1 MRTMKKNI
9 KYLFAALLVMGFMTS
24 CSSEEDIAKQQE
36 TCQSGQITITAEDFG
51 ANQEITRA
59 VETNTT
65 LVPINND
72 IEAEVSVQPDRQSA
86 TRATAISDGHYTIYA
101 LNNLG
106 NRITGTNKLLKGTV
120 SGGVFTADP
129 GYHLSLS
136 PDTYTFVCFNDAV
149 TDNGSQLTVAKAN
162 FSKALIGTK
171 TETITGGNYDISF
184 SMKHVVGRVRVE
196 LIAYVPIKA
205 TTTAAI
211 AQTPN
216 TAVTQL
222 HFNIDGTPLA
232 GATTTVA
239 DDAFSFP
246 ATSRK
251 FPKDI
256 PIKTMSSISNE
267 YGYYQP
273 GQTVANLQVK
283 LTGGTAYRKLLSG
296 VLSLPSSTVH
306 IARNGSYT
314 IKVTLLPRY
323 KYLFSDGTTDIL
335 ANKGAR
341 KPIALVVRDNNGTP
355 HSGLAFALNKANH
368 GNVVKWKSHSS
379 YMDGADNTHQ
389 RIETGQDGA
398 HDMNGYNITWNAAY
412 DTSGKIKGNEKTLFP
427 AFYYAGHY
435 DEELAAQ
442 GVPITGSNIGK
453 WYLGSMGE
461 LIEMFKVL
469 SYVDEFEDAYEG
481 GPFGRVYINLSPIIK
496 RAFKSAGGE
505 FTGDLWTALEAWNS
519 GWNYSYAWFMVVDV
533 DSDYPYTYPYDF
545 GKTVDTFSNKYAQ
558 AFVNF

>member
-1 MRTMKKNI
+1 MKKNI

-129 GYHLSLS
+129 GSHLSLS

-149 TDNGSQLTVAKAN
+149 VDNGSQLTVAKAN

-171 TETITGGNYDISF
+171 TETITGDNYDISF

-232 GATTTVA
+232 NATTTVA
-239 DDAFSFP
+239 DDALSFP

-335 ANKGAR
+335 ANKGTR

-368 GNVVKWKSHSS
+368 GNVVK
-379 YMDGADNTHQ
+379 GETLVIIV
-389 RIETGQDGA
+389 RI
-398 HDMNGYNITWNAAY
+398 I
-412 DTSGKIKGNEKTLFP
+412 
-427 AFYYAGHY
+427 
-435 DEELAAQ
+435 
-442 GVPITGSNIGK
+442 
-453 WYLGSMGE
+453 
-461 LIEMFKVL
+461 LINV
-469 SYVDEFEDAYEG
+469 
-481 GPFGRVYINLSPIIK
+481 
-496 RAFKSAGGE
+496 
-505 FTGDLWTALEAWNS
+505 
-519 GWNYSYAWFMVVDV
+519 
-533 DSDYPYTYPYDF
+533 
-545 GKTVDTFSNKYAQ
+545 
-558 AFVNF
+558 

>member
-72 IEAEVSVQPDRQSA
+72 IEAEVSVQPDRPSA

-211 AQTPN
+211 AQASN

-232 GATTTVA
+232 NATTTVA
-239 DDAFSFP
+239 DDALSFP

-412 DTSGKIKGNEKTLFP
+412 DTSSRIKGNEKTLFP

-496 RAFKSAGGE
+496 RAFKSAGEE

>member
-72 IEAEVSVQPDRQSA
+72 IEAEVSVQPDRPSA

-211 AQTPN
+211 AQASN

-232 GATTTVA
+232 NATTTVA
-239 DDAFSFP
+239 DDALSFP

-412 DTSGKIKGNEKTLFP
+412 DTSSRIKGNEKTLFP

-496 RAFKSAGGE
+496 RAFKSAGEE
-505 FTGDLWTALEAWNS
+505 FTGELWTALEAWNS

>member
-149 TDNGSQLTVAKAN
+149 VDNGSQLTVAKAN

-171 TETITGGNYDISF
+171 TETITGGNYNISF
-184 SMKHVVGRVRVE
+184 SMKHIVGRVR
-196 LIAYVPIKA
+196 IALLAHVPLKA
-205 TTTAAI
+205 TTTAVI
-211 AQTPN
+211 AQAPN

-232 GATTTVA
+232 NATTTVA

-246 ATSRK
+246 ATSK
-251 FPKDI
+251 NAYTYWNGNPD
-256 PIKTMSSISNE
+256 PAVSNE
-267 YGYYQP
+267 YSYYQA
-273 GQTVANLQVK
+273 GQEIANLQVRI
-283 LTGGTAYRKLLSG
+283 TGGTAYHKPLSG
-296 VLSLPSSTVH
+296 TLSLSSSTVH
-306 IARNGSYT
+306 ITQNGSYT

-355 HSGLAFALNKANH
+355 HSGLAFALNAAVRDAPH
-368 GNVVKWKSHSS
+368 LWSHYSAFLYAEIQNLPYFSS
-379 YMDGADNTHQ
+379 PEECIN
-389 RIETGQDGA
+389 
-398 HDMNGYNITWNAAY
+398 DMNGYNITWNAAY
-412 DTSGKIKGNEKTLFP
+412 DPNGKIKGNEDDYFP

-435 DEELAAQ
+435 DEELAAR
-442 GVPITGSNIGK
+442 GIPITGSNIGK

-461 LIEMFKVL
+461 WHAMLEAIA
-469 SYVDEFEDAYEG
+469 YIDEFDNNNASSMRY
-481 GPFGRVYINLSPIIK
+481 SPICFK
-496 RAFKSAGGE
+496 RAFGLAGGE
-505 FTGDLWTALEAWNS
+505 LKTRVEYWTALEAYNDMS
-519 GWNYSYAWFMVVDV
+519 LPFQYAWVMYVFEGGTEPSTKDKSLHS
-533 DSDYPYTYPYDF
+533 SD
-545 GKTVDTFSNKYAQ
+545 DTQRTQ

>member
-59 VETNTT
+59 VETNTA

-72 IEAEVSVQPDRQSA
+72 IEAEVSVQPDRPSA

-129 GYHLSLS
+129 GSHLSLS

-149 TDNGSQLTVAKAN
+149 VDNGSQLTVAKAN

-211 AQTPN
+211 AQASN

-232 GATTTVA
+232 NATTTVA
-239 DDAFSFP
+239 DDALSFP

-412 DTSGKIKGNEKTLFP
+412 DTSSRIKGNEKTLFP

-496 RAFKSAGGE
+496 RAFKSAGEE

>member
-59 VETNTT
+59 VETNTA

-72 IEAEVSVQPDRQSA
+72 IEAEVSVQPDRPSA

-171 TETITGGNYDISF
+171 TETITGDNYDISF

-232 GATTTVA
+232 NATTTVV
-239 DDAFSFP
+239 DDALSFP

-368 GNVVKWKSHSS
+368 GNVVKWRDPGTYS
-379 YMDGADNTHQ
+379 ADNTHQ
-389 RIETGQDGA
+389 RIVTAKDGA
-398 HDMNGYNITWNAAY
+398 NDMNGYNITWNAAY

-461 LIEMFKVL
+461 WFEMLKVL
-469 SYVDEFEDAYEG
+469 GYVDEFEDAYEESYN
-481 GPFGRVYINLSPIIK
+481 GRVYVYTPSPIIK

-505 FTGDLWTALEAWNS
+505 LTDDSHWTALEAWVSN
-519 GWNYSYAWFMVVDV
+519 WFYSYAWFMGV
-533 DSDYPYTYPYDF
+533 SINSGSYTYPYAFSKDA
-545 GKTVDTFSNKYAQ
+545 DTYSDKYAQ

>member
-1 MRTMKKNI
+1 MKKNI

-72 IEAEVSVQPDRQSA
+72 IEAEVSVQPDRPSA

-149 TDNGSQLTVAKAN
+149 VDNGSQLTVAKAN

-211 AQTPN
+211 AQASN

-232 GATTTVA
+232 NATTTVA
-239 DDAFSFP
+239 DDALSFP

-273 GQTVANLQVK
+273 GQAVANLQVK

-368 GNVVKWKSHSS
+368 GNVVKWKNHSS

-389 RIETGQDGA
+389 RIVTGQDGA
-398 HDMNGYNITWNAAY
+398 NDMNGYNITWNAAY
-412 DTSGKIKGNEKTLFP
+412 DTSSRIKGNEKTLFP

-496 RAFKSAGGE
+496 RAFKSAGEE

>member
-1 MRTMKKNI
+1 MKKNI

-59 VETNTT
+59 VETNTM

-72 IEAEVSVQPDRQSA
+72 IEAEVSVQPDRPSA

-129 GYHLSLS
+129 GSHLSLS
-136 PDTYTFVCFNDAV
+136 PDTYTFICFNDAV

-171 TETITGGNYDISF
+171 TETITGDNYDISF

-211 AQTPN
+211 AQAPN

-232 GATTTVA
+232 NATTTVA
-239 DDAFSFP
+239 DDALSFP

-273 GQTVANLQVK
+273 GQAVANLQVK

-335 ANKGAR
+335 ANKGTR
-341 KPIALVVRDNNGTP
+341 KPIALVVRDNNGTS

-389 RIETGQDGA
+389 RIVTGQDGA
-398 HDMNGYNITWNAAY
+398 NDMNGYNITWNAAY

-442 GVPITGSNIGK
+442 GTPITGSNIGK

-496 RAFKSAGGE
+496 RAFKSAGEE

>member
-1 MRTMKKNI
+1 LSYKP

-59 VETNTT
+59 VETNTM

-72 IEAEVSVQPDRQSA
+72 IEAEVSVQPDRPSA

-129 GYHLSLS
+129 GSHLSLS
-136 PDTYTFVCFNDAV
+136 PDTYTFICFNDAV

-211 AQTPN
+211 AQASN

-232 GATTTVA
+232 NATTTVA
-239 DDAFSFP
+239 DDALSFP

-379 YMDGADNTHQ
+379 YWDGADNTHQ

-412 DTSGKIKGNEKTLFP
+412 DTSSRIKGNEKTLFP

-496 RAFKSAGGE
+496 RAFKSAGEE